1 MANGSR
7 HSMRYVAETVYGQ
20 TPATPAFKMIRHTGT
35 NIGLTKNTLQSEE
48 LRSDR
53 QIADFRHGTRQVGGE
68 IAVELSYGSF
78 DDALEALLCGT
89 WVPNA
94 TTGAQSLSAAVGSF
108 ARAAGSFITDGLAVN
123 DIIISSGFAIA
134 GNNGRFRITALTA
147 TSATV
152 TPLEGQTM
160 AVDAA
165 AAGRTL
171 GTLRA
176 KLKAGTTR
184 RSFSVLRHFEDLG
197 AGQKPYHLF
206 TGVEYN
212 TLKLS
217 VSTEAIVKA
226 TFGVVG
232 KDLALAEAAPTGS
245 TYAAATTTAGMDS
258 FTGVLTEGGSQ
269 IAIVTEIELT
279 LENGIEPRFVIGSK
293 NTIRPSIGRS
303 VVTGQITA
311 YFEDATLLE
320 KFINEASSS
329 LEFELGDGTNT
340 YTFSVPKLKYTGGQ
354 PDVQGE
360 GPILL
365 TMPFQA
371 VLNAADATQLKITRN
386 AP

>member
-7 HSMRYVAETVYGQ
+7 HSMFQVLESSYGV
-20 TPATPAFKMIRHTGT
+20 TPATPAWKPIRHNTT

-68 IAVELSYGSF
+68 IAVELSFGSF

-89 WVPNA
+89 W
-94 TTGAQSLSAAVGSF
+94 
-108 ARAAGSFITDGLAVN
+108 TDDV
-123 DIIISSGFAIA
+123 
-134 GNNGRFRITALTA
+134 
-147 TSATV
+147 
-152 TPLEGQTM
+152 
-160 AVDAA
+160 
-165 AAGRTL
+165 
-171 GTLRA
+171 
-176 KLKAGTTR
+176 LKAGTTR

-212 TLKLS
+212 TLKLA

-226 TFGVVG
+226 TLGVVG
-232 KDLALAEAAPTGS
+232 KGLELADSAPTGS
-245 TYAAATTTAGMDS
+245 TYADTTTTAGMDS
-258 FTGVLTEGGSQ
+258 FTGVLKEGGSV

-293 NTIRPSIGRS
+293 ETIRPSIGRS
-303 VVTGQITA
+303 VATGQITA
-311 YFEDATLLE
+311 YFEGAALLE
-320 KFINEASSS
+320 KFINETSSS
-329 LEFELGDGTNT
+329 LEFELTDGTSK
-340 YTFSVPKLKYTGGQ
+340 YTFKVPKLKYTGGQ

-371 VLNAADATQLKITRN
+371 VLSSADGTQLVVTRD
-386 AP
+386 ADILTP

>member
-7 HSMRYVAETVYGQ
+7 HSMFQVLESSYGV
-20 TPATPAFKMIRHTGT
+20 TPATPAWKPIRHNTT

-89 WVPNA
+89 WAEVGV
-94 TTGAQSLSAAVGSF
+94 TGS
-108 ARAAGSFITDGLAVN
+108 DGDV
-123 DIIISSGFAIA
+123 
-134 GNNGRFRITALTA
+134 
-147 TSATV
+147 
-152 TPLEGQTM
+152 
-160 AVDAA
+160 
-165 AAGRTL
+165 
-171 GTLRA
+171 
-176 KLKAGTTR
+176 LKVGTTR

-212 TLKLS
+212 TFKLS
-217 VSTEAIVKA
+217 VTTEAIVKA

-232 KDLALAEAAPTGS
+232 KDLALAESAPAGS
-245 TYAAATTTAGMDS
+245 TYAAATTAAGMDS

-279 LENGIEPRFVIGSK
+279 LENGVEPRFVIGSK
-293 NTIRPSIGRS
+293 TSIRPSIGRS
-303 VVTGQITA
+303 VATGQITA

-320 KFINEASSS
+320 KFINETSSS

-371 VLNAADATQLKITRN
+371 VLNASDATQLKITRN
-386 AP
+386 AA

>member
-7 HSMRYVAETVYGQ
+7 HSMFQVLEAAYGV
-20 TPATPAFKMIRHTGT
+20 TPATPAWKPIRHNTT

-68 IAVELSYGSF
+68 VAVELSFGSF
-78 DDALEALLCGT
+78 DDVLEALLCGT
-89 WVPNA
+89 WASDV
-94 TTGAQSLSAAVGSF
+94 
-108 ARAAGSFITDGLAVN
+108 
-123 DIIISSGFAIA
+123 
-134 GNNGRFRITALTA
+134 
-147 TSATV
+147 
-152 TPLEGQTM
+152 
-160 AVDAA
+160 
-165 AAGRTL
+165 
-171 GTLRA
+171 
-176 KLKAGTTR
+176 LKAGTTR

-197 AGQKPYHLF
+197 AGQKPYHVF

-212 TLKLS
+212 TLKLA

-232 KDLALAEAAPTGS
+232 KDLSLAESAPTGS
-245 TYAAATTTAGMDS
+245 TYVAATTTAGMDS

-293 NTIRPSIGRS
+293 STIRPSIGRS
-303 VVTGQITA
+303 VATGQITA
-311 YFEDATLLE
+311 YFEGASLLE
-320 KFINEASSS
+320 KFINESSSS
-329 LEFELGDGTNT
+329 LQFELTDGTSK
-340 YTFSVPKLKYTGGQ
+340 YTFTIPKLKYTGGQ

-371 VLNAADATQLKITRN
+371 VLNSADGTQIMVTRD
-386 AP
+386 ADILTP

>member
-7 HSMRYVAETVYGQ
+7 HSMFQVLEAAYGV
-20 TPATPAFKMIRHTGT
+20 TPATPAWKPIRHSTT

-78 DDALEALLCGT
+78 DGALEALLCGT
-89 WVPNA
+89 W
-94 TTGAQSLSAAVGSF
+94 TESG
-108 ARAAGSFITDGLAVN
+108 AAGSDGDV
-123 DIIISSGFAIA
+123 
-134 GNNGRFRITALTA
+134 
-147 TSATV
+147 
-152 TPLEGQTM
+152 
-160 AVDAA
+160 
-165 AAGRTL
+165 
-171 GTLRA
+171 
-176 KLKAGTTR
+176 LKAGTTR
-184 RSFSVLRHFEDLG
+184 RSFSVLRNFEDLP
-197 AGQKPYHLF
+197 ADQKPFHLY

-232 KDLALAEAAPTGS
+232 KGLSLSNAAPAGS
-245 TYAAATTTAGMDS
+245 TYVPTTTTAGMDS
-258 FTGVLTEGGSQ
+258 FTGVLTEGGGQ

-279 LENGIEPRFVIGSK
+279 LENGIEPRFVIGSRE
-293 NTIRPSIGRS
+293 TIRPSIGRS
-303 VVTGQITA
+303 VATGQITA
-311 YFEDATLLE
+311 YFEGSALLE
-320 KFINEASSS
+320 KFINESSSS
-329 LEFELGDGTNT
+329 LEFELGDGSNT
-340 YTFSVPKLKYTGGQ
+340 YTFTIPKLKYTGGQ

-371 VLNAADATQLKITRN
+371 VLSAADATQLKITRN
-386 AP
+386 AA